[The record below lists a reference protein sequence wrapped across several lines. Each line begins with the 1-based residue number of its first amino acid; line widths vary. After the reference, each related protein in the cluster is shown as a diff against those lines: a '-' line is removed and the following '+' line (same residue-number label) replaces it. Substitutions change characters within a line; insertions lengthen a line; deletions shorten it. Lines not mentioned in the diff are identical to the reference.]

1 MGSYFI
7 IINNISLV
15 GWNTHGLLSG
25 ISVTCKSVR
34 GGRMVGNSV
43 QSQRHFSSVLNIWYN
58 LVQN

>member
-25 ISVTCKSVR
+25 ISV
-34 GGRMVGNSV
+34 
-43 QSQRHFSSVLNIWYN
+43 IDA
-58 LVQN
+58 